1 MNPKRRQR
9 WDLSTDT
16 VVENFNA
23 FVTNMRLAGKR
34 PLVEIVPE
42 SRTVDQNAMFFALYA
57 QVAAQKQDESVEEI
71 RRYCKLHFGV
81 PILRRD
87 DPQFRDWYNKTL
99 LHSDYEI
106 KKESMRYVPVTS
118 DFSKKQGSEYIDEII
133 REYSQ
138 QGLCLTH
145 PSEEYA

>member
-34 PLVEIVPE
+34 PLVELVPE
-42 SRTVDQNAMFFALYA
+42 SRSLDQNDMFYALYTQIA
-57 QVAAQKQDESVEEI
+57 GQKQDESVEEI
-71 RRYCKLHFGV
+71 RCHCKLHFGV

-87 DPQFRDWYNKTL
+87 DPQFREWYNQII

-106 KKESMRYVPVTS
+106 KKKSMRYVPVTS

-138 QGLCLTH
+138 QGFYLTH
-145 PSEEYA
+145 PSEASQ